1 MVSLMDWRCGCSSRW
16 WVAVHHGVQWGGRTG
31 SKQDEGLFKYYVI
44 KLGIFSKSILVLN
57 HDVSISDDR
66 RNARLMLTG

>member
-1 MVSLMDWRCGCSSRW
+1 MAYSG
-16 WVAVHHGVQWGGRTG
+16 GGRTG